1 MDSRYHGP
9 CKANAF
15 LSCQHDLPMSCIS
28 PPSYFHFPEKAV
40 SVLGA
45 YLRCWLSIAA
55 VYIFCVFPVHLF
67 RYFCGNLMQLAKL
80 YKLKHLNKVEA
91 VSSDNTGC
99 SFVMV
104 SFAAALQNPFLLQE
118 FLHLFGKPEQLT
130 DLVYHCRG
138 LTI

>member
-1 MDSRYHGP
+1 
-9 CKANAF
+9 
-15 LSCQHDLPMSCIS
+15 MSCIS
-28 PPSYFHFPEKAV
+28 PPSYFDSPEKAV

-80 YKLKHLNKVEA
+80 YKLKHLIKVEA

-99 SFVMV
+99 SFVMGFDNLKNQRVAPPQWNMRTLDDRLV
-104 SFAAALQNPFLLQE
+104 SFAS
-118 FLHLFGKPEQLT
+118 
-130 DLVYHCRG
+130 DIIC
-138 LTI
+138 

>member
-1 MDSRYHGP
+1 
-9 CKANAF
+9 
-15 LSCQHDLPMSCIS
+15 
-28 PPSYFHFPEKAV
+28 
-40 SVLGA
+40 
-45 YLRCWLSIAA
+45 
-55 VYIFCVFPVHLF
+55 
-67 RYFCGNLMQLAKL
+67 MQLAKL

>member
-15 LSCQHDLPMSCIS
+15 LSCQRSLPMSCIS

-45 YLRCWLSIAA
+45 YLRCWLSIAV
-55 VYIFCVFPVHLF
+55 VYSFCVFPVHLF

-99 SFVMV
+99 SFVMGFDNLKNQRVAPPQWNMRTLDDRLV
-104 SFAAALQNPFLLQE
+104 SFAS
-118 FLHLFGKPEQLT
+118 
-130 DLVYHCRG
+130 DIVC
-138 LTI
+138 